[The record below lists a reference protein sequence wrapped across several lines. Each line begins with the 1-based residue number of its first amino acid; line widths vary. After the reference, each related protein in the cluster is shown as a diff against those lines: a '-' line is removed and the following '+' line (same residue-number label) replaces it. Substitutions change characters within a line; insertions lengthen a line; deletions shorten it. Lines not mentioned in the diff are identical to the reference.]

1 MILFFHSRN
10 AMLRYRRPSLS
21 LMLVLAGLTQ
31 ASAAAPE
38 AAPVRKTQSVTGLD
52 LTAMD
57 RSVAPGDD
65 FYGFANGAWM
75 KRTVIP
81 EDRGSYGLGTQVHER
96 TNQRI
101 ANLIQGVATGKV
113 KASAEATKIRDFY
126 TSFMDEVGIEACG
139 LKPLQTTLDGIA
151 HLSDKK
157 ALSHLLGDGLRAD
170 VDVLNATNLTTRNL
184 LGLWVAQDLKD
195 PSRYVPFLLQ
205 GGLSLPDRDF
215 YLSPAPSM
223 ETIRARYQTHIA
235 TVLKLAQI
243 SDPEGKA
250 SRIFQLERR
259 MADVHGSRADTGDV
273 KKGNNPW
280 RRADFDTKAPG
291 LDWEA
296 YFTAAGLKDQKD
308 FVVWQ
313 PAALI
318 GLSALVNSESLE
330 TWKDYLTYQALDRHA
345 SVLPKAFAREN
356 FAFYGQTL
364 QGVPQQ
370 RERAKRGIDATSNAL
385 GEIVGKLY
393 VQHHF
398 SAADKARV
406 QAMVTNILKAFE
418 TRIDR
423 LEWMAPTTKAKA
435 KAKLAVMKVG
445 VGYPDKWVDYRSLA
459 IDAKDIIGNL
469 ERIERFETARNLRKL
484 GSPVDRS
491 EWVMT
496 PQVVNAVNLPAMNA
510 MNFPAGMLQPPYF
523 DPKQPDAMNYGSIG
537 AIIGHEVSHSFDDQG
552 ALFDS
557 TGKLNN
563 WWTDQDMAH
572 FEASAAKLVAQYN
585 GYRPLPDV
593 PVNGQQTLGENI
605 ADVAGL
611 AVSLDAFHISLR
623 GGNAPLVQGFS
634 GDQQFFLSYA
644 QSWREKTR
652 ELVLRQQLLTDGHT
666 PAEYRTYTVRN
677 LDAWYEAFQ
686 IKPGQ
691 KLFLEPKERVRI
703 W

>member
-1 MILFFHSRN
+1 
-10 AMLRYRRPSLS
+10 MLNLRLPSLAV
-21 LMLVLAGLTQ
+21 LLVLAGNAFAPAATPAVRTHPVKGANLT
-31 ASAAAPE
+31 
-38 AAPVRKTQSVTGLD
+38 GID
-52 LTAMD
+52 LSAMD
-57 RSVAPGDD
+57 RTLAPGDD
-65 FYGFANGAWM
+65 FYGFANGAWAQ
-75 KRTVIP
+75 RTVIP
-81 EDRGSYGLGTQVHER
+81 ADRGSYGLGTEVNER

-101 ANLIQGVATGKV
+101 ADLIKNVATGKTKPSV
-113 KASAEATKIRDFY
+113 EATKIRDFY
-126 TSFMDEVGIEACG
+126 SSFMDEAGIETRG
-139 LKPLQTTLDGIA
+139 LKVLQPALERIVRISNRKE
-151 HLSDKK
+151 LSQI
-157 ALSHLLGDGLRAD
+157 LGDSLRAD

-184 LGLWVAQDLKD
+184 LGLWVAQDLND
-195 PSRYVPFLLQ
+195 PSRYVPFLVQ

-223 ETIRARYQTHIA
+223 ETIRAKYLTHIA
-235 TVLKLAQI
+235 TVLKLAKI

-250 SRIFQLERR
+250 ARIFQLERR
-259 MADVHGSRADTGDV
+259 MAEAHSSRSETGDV

-280 RRADFDTKAPG
+280 TRADFDTKAPG
-291 LDWEA
+291 LDWET
-296 YFTAAGLKDQKD
+296 YFTAAGLKGQKN

-313 PAALI
+313 PNALI
-318 GLSALVNSESLE
+318 GLSALAGSESVD
-330 TWKDYLTYQALDRHA
+330 TWKDYLTFMALDKHA
-345 SVLPKAFAREN
+345 SVLPRAFAEES
-356 FAFYGQTL
+356 FAFYGQAM

-370 RERAKRGIDATSNAL
+370 RARAKRGIDATSDAL

-398 SAADKARV
+398 PAADKARV

-418 TRIDR
+418 RRIEG
-423 LEWMAPTTKAKA
+423 LEWMAATTKAKA

-445 VGYPDKWVDYRSLA
+445 VGYPDKWVDYSKLA

-484 GSPVDRS
+484 GSPIDRS

-496 PQVVNAVNLPAMNA
+496 PQVVNAVNLPALNA

-523 DPKQPDAMNYGSIG
+523 DPQQPEAMNYGAIG

-563 WWTDQDMAH
+563 WWTPEDMAH
-572 FEASAAKLVAQYN
+572 FQASAAKLVTQYN
-585 GYRPLPDV
+585 GYHPLPDV
-593 PVNGQQTLGENI
+593 PVNGQLTLGENI

-611 AVSLDAFHISLR
+611 AVSLDAFHLSLKK
-623 GGNAPLVQGFS
+623 GAAPKVQGFS

-677 LDAWYEAFQ
+677 LDAWYEAFSV
-686 IKPGQ
+686 KPGQ
-691 KLFLEPKERVRI
+691 KLHLEPKDRVRI

>member
-1 MILFFHSRN
+1 
-10 AMLRYRRPSLS
+10 MLKFRLPALPA
-21 LMLVLAGLTQ
+21 LLVLAGT
-31 ASAAAPE
+31 AYAPAATP
-38 AAPVRKTQSVTGLD
+38 PKTNGLD
-52 LTAMD
+52 LAAMD
-57 RSVAPGDD
+57 PAIAPGND
-65 FYGFANGAWM
+65 FYGFANGTWAQ
-75 KRTVIP
+75 RTVIP
-81 EDRGSYGLGTQVHER
+81 QDRGSYSIGLEVSER

-101 ANLIQGVATGKV
+101 AVLIQEVTTGKT
-113 KASAEATKIRDFY
+113 KPSAEAKKIRDFY
-126 TSFMDEVGIEACG
+126 TSFMDEAGIEARG
-139 LKPLQTTLDGIA
+139 LQPVQGALNAIAAISDRKTL
-151 HLSDKK
+151 SR
-157 ALSHLLGDGLRAD
+157 LLGNALRAD

-184 LGLWVAQDLKD
+184 LGLWVAQDLND

-215 YLSPAPSM
+215 YLSTAPRM
-223 ETIRARYQTHIA
+223 EKIRARYLAHIA
-235 TVLKLAQI
+235 TILTLAKVA
-243 SDPEGKA
+243 DPEAKA
-250 SRIFQLERR
+250 ARILQLEHR
-259 MADVHGSRADTGDV
+259 MAEVHRSREETGDV

-280 RRADFDTKAPG
+280 TRQAFDAKAPG
-291 LDWEA
+291 LDWDA
-296 YFTAAGLKDQKD
+296 YFAAAGLEKQQD

-313 PAALI
+313 PSAI
-318 GLSALVNSESLE
+318 TGLSALVASEPLD
-330 TWKDYLTYQALDRHA
+330 TWKDYLAYQALDQV
-345 SVLPKAFAREN
+345 SGLLPKAFAEER
-356 FAFYGQTL
+356 FTFYSQTL

-370 RERAKRGIDATSNAL
+370 RERAKRGIDFTSGAL
-385 GEIVGKLY
+385 GEMVGRLY
-393 VQHHF
+393 VQKHF
-398 SAADKARV
+398 PAADKARV

-418 TRIDR
+418 QRIDR

-445 VGYPDKWVDYRSLA
+445 VGYPDAWVDYSGLA
-459 IDAKDIIGNL
+459 IDGKDVIGNL
-469 ERIERFETARNLRKL
+469 DRLQRFELARQLRKL

-557 TGKLNN
+557 AGKLNN
-563 WWTDQDMAH
+563 WWTNEDMAH

-585 GYRPLPDV
+585 GYHPFPDV
-593 PVNGQQTLGENI
+593 AVNGQQTLGENI

-611 AVSLDAFHISLR
+611 AVSLDAFQLSLKHK
-623 GGNAPLVQGFS
+623 NAPLVQGFT
-634 GDQQFFLSYA
+634 GEQQFFISYA

-677 LDAWYEAFQ
+677 LDAWYEAFAV
-686 IKPGQ
+686 KPGQ
-691 KLFLEPKERVRI
+691 KLYLEPKERVKI